1 MLNDQERGI
10 ILLTRSAM
18 TGRAERLP
26 AAFDL
31 EAAVALTV
39 QHQITPLIYYGAVNC
54 GITSN
59 TDGMDKLLSLTA
71 QLVSISES
79 QILELS
85 RLTRA
90 FEEEG
95 LDYLLLKGCKMK
107 QLYPQ
112 AEMRVMSDLDI
123 LIRPSQYERM
133 KPIMR
138 QLGFTEGIESDHELH
153 WSKRKIHVELHKRLI
168 PSYNED
174 YYAYF
179 GDGWMRA
186 KPTGD
191 GSHSYRFSDEDELI
205 YLFCHFAKHY
215 RDGGIGIKHL
225 TDLWVYC
232 KKKPQMNKAYLRA
245 ELEKLGLAAFY
256 ENVMMTCAVWFDAA
270 APTEMTDFLSNVIVN
285 SGAYGNGETQR
296 VSWAVRISQED
307 SSGKKAHLRWKL
319 EVIFLPYWKMCLKY
333 PVLKKLPVL
342 LPFFWV
348 VRWVETLLFRPK
360 NIRKQIEH
368 AKEMKPEDIEQYRR
382 ALDYVGLR
390 YHNGEEC
397 AQEPASK
404 ASGEPQDFAKMS

>member
-79 QILELS
+79 QMLELS

-333 PVLKKLPVL
+333 PALKKLPVL